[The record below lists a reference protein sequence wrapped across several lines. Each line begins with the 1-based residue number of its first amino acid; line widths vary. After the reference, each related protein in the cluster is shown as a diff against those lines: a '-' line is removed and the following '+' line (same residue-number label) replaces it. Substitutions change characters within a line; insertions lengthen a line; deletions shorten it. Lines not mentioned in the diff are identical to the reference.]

1 MAKQTTR
8 SATSKKA
15 SSLPPETF
23 PPRTDPAAD
32 RAYDMSAPDGRAKS
46 REPSEEEIR
55 MRAYHRYV
63 ERGRSDGQDF
73 EDWLYAEQ
81 ELRGRR

>member
-23 PPRTDPAAD
+23 PVRTDPAAD
-32 RAYDMSAPDGRAKS
+32 RASDMSAPDGRAKS
-46 REPSEEEIR
+46 REPSDEEIR

-63 ERGRSDGQDF
+63 ERGRSDGRDF

>member
-1 MAKQTTR
+1 
-8 SATSKKA
+8 
-15 SSLPPETF
+15 
-23 PPRTDPAAD
+23 
-32 RAYDMSAPDGRAKS
+32 
-46 REPSEEEIR
+46 